1 MRQTC
6 LSIGLLLAAAPCLGS
21 CWAEYDSCMHGI
33 LARQGISAPS
43 RAASFS
49 SLGEC
54 RSALSSMMSDPV
66 YRGDACLG
74 RTRCECDGSS
84 GGSGGFSGAS
94 GGSFEQQIVGMAMN
108 AFFNALFAS
117 DQAGSGPSAEALRA
131 EAQRKWADLEK
142 VRLDSEKR
150 VTERAFAAAKGGA
163 LKDLGGRSTPAPMD
177 GPSIKEGGT
186 PALLRGDWKKA
197 VSKPG
202 LSQAERT
209 KLRMSLPSDGS
220 SGASVDL
227 DGVLKEREA
236 LSAPDVAG
244 PLMPLLEGSVTYGVG
259 AAVEQGGEALL
270 SGYGERGL
278 AFGDAYAVGGVVM
291 AFQKGKKEEAAA
303 PAVNWALGKIPGAGL
318 ATGTA
323 QGVAAVTTAVFRKS
337 WDNFTEEVEKVVPG
351 VLPEGGAEAFWRDE
365 VKGGA
370 STGQR
375 AVFEWLGL

>member
-6 LSIGLLLAAAPCLGS
+6 LGIVLLLAAQPVLGS

-49 SLGEC
+49 SMGEC
-54 RSALSSMMSDPV
+54 RSALSSMMSDPQ

-74 RTRCECDGSS
+74 RTRCQCDGSS
-84 GGSGGFSGAS
+84 GGSGASGGFS
-94 GGSFEQQIVGMAMN
+94 GGSFEQQLVGMAMN

-117 DQAGSGPSAEALRA
+117 NQAGSGPSAEALRA

-163 LKDLGGRSTPAPMD
+163 LKDLGGRPAPAGAD
-177 GPSIKEGGT
+177 GPVIKEGGP

-202 LSQAERT
+202 LSQAERA
-209 KLRMSLPSDGS
+209 KLRMDMPMDGS
-220 SGASVDL
+220 GGASLDL

-236 LSAPDVAG
+236 LSAPDAAG

-259 AAVEQGGEALL
+259 AALEQGVAALL
-270 SGYGERGL
+270 SGYG
-278 AFGDAYAVGGVVM
+278 
-291 AFQKGKKEEAAA
+291 
-303 PAVNWALGKIPGAGL
+303 
-318 ATGTA
+318 
-323 QGVAAVTTAVFRKS
+323 
-337 WDNFTEEVEKVVPG
+337 
-351 VLPEGGAEAFWRDE
+351 
-365 VKGGA
+365 
-370 STGQR
+370 
-375 AVFEWLGL
+375 